1 MEERSGKNGT
11 CSGERRDKKRKVV
24 KFGTEEDTSM
34 ILSFYSPN
42 LCFNSTTK
50 TKNTRVMTA

>member
-34 ILSFYSPN
+34 ILSFY
-42 LCFNSTTK
+42 FT
-50 TKNTRVMTA
+50 